1 MPRIRKTVQTAVSV
15 VWKIGI
21 YIRLSREDK
30 EKEEERVSKK
40 RGGRNQLQNVEAD
53 ASGSIVE
60 QDKILT
66 EWVEEYFR
74 EEQYEIVDYFVDDG
88 LTGTDDTRDDFQRLM
103 EYVEDGR
110 INCIVVKTLSRAFRN
125 YADQGRYLEQI
136 FPRLS
141 VRFISSGNPFVDSFN
156 DPDAINNGME
166 IPINGLMN
174 DRFAAKTSADI
185 RRTFDAKRR
194 RGEFIGAFAPYGYIK
209 DPEDKNSIIVDEDAA
224 QVVKDIF
231 QWFVYGDG
239 STEIVTDEN
248 GVEREVLKGSMSKR
262 GIALKLNELGVLNP
276 TAYKQQV
283 QKLKYQ
289 NPGTE
294 MNDGLWMGSNILAL
308 LKNQMYVGDMIQ
320 GRNRIISYKV
330 HTQISVPEEEWYVVP
345 NTHEA
350 IIDRELFEKAQLL
363 HSRDTRT
370 APGKKEVYIFAGML
384 RCFDCKKAMRRKTA
398 KNLVYYHCRTAQDK
412 GVCTKRSI
420 REDRLINAVY
430 DAIRVQ
436 IELVQTLSD
445 ALDTINQRPA
455 VKTQSNRLSNMLK
468 LRQTELDRIITASD
482 GLFIDW
488 KNGDV
493 KNEDYRR
500 MKASFDEKANALRTA
515 VDNIKDEINTLA
527 RGVNSDDPYLT
538 TFLKHKNITEINRG
552 IVVELI
558 DTIYVHKD
566 GQITIDFSFDDEIKR
581 VLDFIENNRNDLT
594 IVRNEGVS

>member
-1 MPRIRKTVQTAVSV
+1 MPRVRKAITAIIRH
-15 VWKIGI
+15 WKIGI

-40 RGGRNQLQNVEAD
+40 GGRRNVPQNVDAD

-74 EEQYEIVDYFVDDG
+74 EEEYEVIDYFVDDG

-125 YADQGRYLEQI
+125 YADQGRYLEQV
-136 FPRLS
+136 FPRLG
-141 VRFISSGNPFVDSFN
+141 VRFISTSNPFVDSFN

-185 RRTFDAKRR
+185 RRTFDAKRK

-209 DPEDKNSIIVDEDAA
+209 DPEDKNSIIVDEEAA
-224 QVVKDIF
+224 QHVRDIF
-231 QWFVYGDG
+231 NWFVVDG
-239 STEIVTDEN
+239 
-248 GVEREVLKGSMSKR
+248 MSKR

-276 TAYKQQV
+276 TAYKQRV
-283 QKLKYQ
+283 QKLKYK

-294 MNDGLWMGSNILAL
+294 MNDGLWMGTNILSV
-308 LKNQMYVGDMIQ
+308 LKNEMYIGNMVQ

-350 IIDRELFEKAQLL
+350 IIDRELFEQAQLL

-384 RCFDCKKAMRRKTA
+384 RCSDCKKAMRRKTS

-412 GVCTKRSI
+412 GVCTKRAL
-420 REDRLINAVY
+420 REDRLIKAVY

-436 IELVQTLSD
+436 IELVQSLSE
-445 ALDTINQRPA
+445 ALDAINQRPS

-468 LRQTELDRIITASD
+468 IRQADLDKVITASD
-482 GLFIDW
+482 SLYMDW
-488 KNGDV
+488 KNGDIT
-493 KNEDYRR
+493 KEDYRR
-500 MKASFDEKANALRTA
+500 MKASFDEKADALRTA
-515 VDNIKDEINTLA
+515 VENIKDEINTLA

-538 TFLKHKNITEINRG
+538 TFLKYKNITEINRG

-566 GQITIDFSFDDEIKR
+566 GQITIDFTFADELKR

-594 IVRNEGVS
+594 LVRNEDVS